1 MSLPVQSSPDIVQ
14 DIRGE
19 ALRLGFF
26 KIGIAAAG
34 PLPRTE
40 AFDTWLSRGMHGTM
54 EYMQRQAERR
64 RNPRLLLGDV
74 RTILVLAMSYE
85 TGRGLTNEP
94 LRGRISRYAWGQDY
108 HDLIKS
114 RLKQL
119 RGFIEHIAP
128 GARCLEYVDTGPV
141 MEKVWGAQTILG
153 WTGKHSN
160 LIARDGGSWF
170 FVGVILTNL
179 ELPADQPER
188 DYCGTCI
195 RCISACPT
203 RAIVAPYVVD
213 ARLCISYLT
222 IELRGPIPRPLRR
235 LIGNRIFGCDDCQ
248 EVCPWNRFAVRSP
261 EAGFEPRNG
270 NWMPELCALIRITP
284 EEFNQRFKGSPVR
297 RAKRDG
303 FVRNVAVALG
313 NSGSPEAIS
322 ALASALRD
330 RSPLVRAHAAW
341 ALGRIPAAAAIAELR
356 RALGTEQDPS
366 VLEELRLECGSEAPQ
381 APAGS
386 HAPRVPPVFEE

>member
-1 MSLPVQSSPDIVQ
+1 MSLPIQSSPDTFVQ

-26 KIGIAAAG
+26 KMGVAAAG

-40 AFDTWLSRGMHGTM
+40 AFDAWLGSGMHGTM
-54 EYMQRQAERR
+54 EYMQRQVERR
-64 RNPRLLLGDV
+64 RNPRLLLEDA
-74 RTILVLAMSYE
+74 RTILVLALSYE

-94 LRGRISRYAWGQDY
+94 LRGRISRYAWGEDY

-114 RLKQL
+114 RLAQL
-119 RGFIEHIAP
+119 RDFIGRGAP

-170 FVGVILTNL
+170 FVGVILTDL
-179 ELPADQPER
+179 ELPPDRPER
-188 DYCGTCI
+188 DYCGTCT

-222 IELRGPIPRPLRR
+222 IELRGPIPRPLRP

-261 EAGFEPRNG
+261 EAGFEPRDG
-270 NWMPELCALIRITP
+270 NWMPELSALIGVTP
-284 EEFNQRFKGSPVR
+284 EEFNRKFKNSPVR

-303 FVRNVAVALG
+303 FVRNVVVALG
-313 NSGSPEAIS
+313 NSRSPHAVPP
-322 ALASALRD
+322 LASALRD
-330 RSPLVRAHAAW
+330 SSPLVRAHAAW
-341 ALGRIPAAAAIAELR
+341 ALGRIATPEAMAELR
-356 RALGTEQDPS
+356 RALAIEQDPS
-366 VLEELRLECGSEAPQ
+366 VLEELHLECGVSPQ
-381 APAGS
+381 L
-386 HAPRVPPVFEE
+386 